1 MIDISSTID
10 QQDSTI
16 HDALNLGK
24 GTLESQILKNIDT
37 KMRKFENHLIEKVN
51 VIDKRHQS

>member
-51 VIDKRHQS
+51 IVDKRH